1 MGVSSQTEPDDVLE
15 SLLQSSETNT
25 KLMLAVE
32 GSIVTHHDSKTTF
45 SFNLSELLFEPSK
58 LMAWIVSF
66 TPDVEVECVATV
78 GVVGDE
84 AGASGQSLAIFER
97 RDIL

>member
-1 MGVSSQTEPDDVLE
+1 
-15 SLLQSSETNT
+15 
-25 KLMLAVE
+25 MLAIE

-45 SFNLSELLFEPSK
+45 SFNLGELLFEPGK
-58 LMAWIVSF
+58 LMAWVVSL

-84 AGASGQSLAIFER
+84 AGPSGQSLAILESGDVLRIVSIFT
-97 RDIL
+97 ILISNFIG